1 MSQNGKCNNHKKKI
15 ADRKHDLKINKSWN
29 KTTVH

>member
-1 MSQNGKCNNHKKKI
+1 MVYVIIKKNI
-15 ADRKHDLKINKSWN
+15 ADRKRDLKINKSWN

>member
-1 MSQNGKCNNHKKKI
+1 MVYVIIKKNI

>member
-1 MSQNGKCNNHKKKI
+1 MVYVIFKKKI
-15 ADRKHDLKINKSWN
+15 ADRKRDLKINKSWN

>member
-1 MSQNGKCNNHKKKI
+1 MVYVIIKKKI
-15 ADRKHDLKINKSWN
+15 ADRKRDLKINKSWN

>member
-1 MSQNGKCNNHKKKI
+1 MVYLITIKKI

>member
-1 MSQNGKCNNHKKKI
+1 MVNEITIKKI
-15 ADRKHDLKINKSWN
+15 ADRKRDLKINKSWN

>member
-1 MSQNGKCNNHKKKI
+1 MVYVMIKKI
-15 ADRKHDLKINKSWN
+15 FADRKRDLKINKSWN

>member
-1 MSQNGKCNNHKKKI
+1 MVYVIIKKKI

>member
-1 MSQNGKCNNHKKKI
+1 MSQNGICNNYKKI

>member
-1 MSQNGKCNNHKKKI
+1 MVNVITIKKI
-15 ADRKHDLKINKSWN
+15 ADRKRDLKTKKSWN